1 MPVCVCVCHCVCVCV
16 QQEVTWGVAY
26 QVLGEQHVRQ
36 ALDQL
41 NVRESSQGGY
51 HSMLTTFYPRHP
63 GSTAS
68 TTSSDDDNDNDNDSD
83 NDSANDN
90 DNDNDNDSDNDDAN
104 DSDNDNDND
113 DDNDNEDDNDND
125 TDNDSDNDNDND
137 SDQEDGDVTVTSEPF
152 PVLSFTAP
160 ASSRL
165 YLGPADVS
173 AMARQVVA
181 ARGQAGPNS
190 EYVLRTAEYVRR
202 HIPEDQDRHLFELE
216 RVVREVISVRRAAA
230 AASAS

>member
-1 MPVCVCVCHCVCVCV
+1 MCARACK
-16 QQEVTWGVAY
+16 QEVTWGVAY

-63 GSTAS
+63 GSTVN
-68 TTSSDDDNDNDNDSD
+68 TTSSDG
-83 NDSANDN
+83 
-90 DNDNDNDSDNDDAN
+90 
-104 DSDNDNDND
+104 
-113 DDNDNEDDNDND
+113 
-125 TDNDSDNDNDND
+125 DNDSDNDNDND
-137 SDQEDGDVTVTSEPF
+137 SDNDNDRDNDNDNDNDTDDDDDDDDDNDRDQEDGDVTVTSEPF